1 MKNIGRLMLTK
12 QPKPRKCKSCGE
24 LFKPFSTTA
33 KACSMS
39 CALDLAG
46 KETKKKI
53 ERQNREQKKAF
64 LDNDKSFQ
72 RAKAQ
77 KVFNEFIRLR
87 DARDGCISCDKD
99 ASWDGQWHAGHY
111 KTVGA
116 RPDLRFNED
125 NCNKQCSRCNNF
137 LSGKLTDYRVSLIK
151 KIGIEAVRF
160 LETNPESPKKYTA
173 QDYKAI
179 HDHYKAKIKQLKQ
192 VIKDRK
198 SVV

>member
-1 MKNIGRLMLTK
+1 MLTK

-77 KVFNEFIRLR
+77 KVFNEYIRLR
-87 DARDGCISCDKD
+87 DAKDGCISCEKPS
-99 ASWDGQWHAGHY
+99 SWNGQWHASHY

-116 RPDLRFNED
+116 RPDLRFSEL
-125 NCNKQCSRCNNF
+125 NCHKSCSVCNNY
-137 LSGKLTDYRVSLIK
+137 LSGNLAIYLQNLIK
-151 KIGIEAVRF
+151 KIGQSAIES
-160 LETNPESPKKYTA
+160 LERVESKKYTA

-179 HDHYKAKIKQLKQ
+179 HDHYKAKIKELKGKQ
-192 VIKDRK
+192 
-198 SVV
+198 